1 MPETGFPVEMVNGV
15 AIVATPREIDVT
27 NADELRAALRQAE
40 ATGGGTFVVDMSRTQ
55 FCDSAGLHAL
65 LDAHN
70 RAMADGGQ
78 ELLIAP
84 GPAVLRIFEITG
96 LDQVLPRFPG
106 VPEALAHL
114 AAAGSG
120 A

>member
-1 MPETGFPVEMVNGV
+1 MSATGFPVEMVHGV
-15 AIVATPREIDVT
+15 ATVTTPEEIDIT
-27 NADELRAALRQAE
+27 NTDELRAALQQA
-40 ATGGGTFVVDMSRTQ
+40 GSDGSGTLVVDMSGTR

-65 LDAHN
+65 VDAHK
-70 RAMADGGQ
+70 RALSDGGQ
-78 ELLIAP
+78 VLLAAP

-96 LDQVLPRFPG
+96 VDQVLPRFAG
-106 VPEALAHL
+106 VDEALAHL

>member
-1 MPETGFPVEMVNGV
+1 MSETGFPVEVVNGV
-15 AIVATPREIDVT
+15 AIVTTPPEIDIT
-27 NADELRAALRQAE
+27 NADELRAAMQQAE
-40 ATGGGTFVVDMSRTQ
+40 SVGGGTFVIDMSRTR

-65 LDAHN
+65 VDAHL
-70 RAMADGGQ
+70 RALAEDGQ
-78 ELLIAP
+78 VLLVAT

-96 LDQVLPRFPG
+96 VDQVLPRFAG

-120 A
+120 S